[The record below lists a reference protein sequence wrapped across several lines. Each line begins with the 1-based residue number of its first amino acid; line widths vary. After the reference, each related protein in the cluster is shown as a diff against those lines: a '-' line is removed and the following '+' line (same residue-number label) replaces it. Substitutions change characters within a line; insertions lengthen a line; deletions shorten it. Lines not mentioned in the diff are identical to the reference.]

1 MIARIKKLFKKRT
14 EWEMMCPDYREY
26 FLDCLLAY
34 HSYLL
39 MTGDW
44 HSDIR
49 AHFLKGFP
57 PEKYYGASEAWTA
70 ARSHAG
76 EASRAIART
85 RGEAVERIRNMIRA
99 CGGEV

>member
-57 PEKYYGASEAWTA
+57 RRSTMVHPRLGQPPVATLERLPGRLPEQGARQWS
-70 ARSHAG
+70 G
-76 EASRAIART
+76 
-85 RGEAVERIRNMIRA
+85 
-99 CGGEV
+99 